1 LNNVRT
7 YSPVPP
13 GITQNNSN
21 AQFNNA
27 YANALAA
34 GDPRYTVKDYDRGG
48 ISRGGAQQ
56 NQAGIDAAANLAD
69 GIAQAYAQNQQ
80 NAQYNANTML
90 QGQQLQEQ
98 NAQALAGFN
107 SQQAYAD
114 QMHKL
119 QNQNALAGMLGGMF
133 GTSRPALP
141 DPAQQMAAMQAADN
155 SRGLLGALLR

>member
-1 LNNVRT
+1 MNNVQT
-7 YSPVPP
+7 YAPLPA
-13 GITQNNSN
+13 GITQQNRN
-21 AQFNNA
+21 AQFNNS

-34 GDPRYTVKDYDRGG
+34 GDPRYAIKNYDRGG

-56 NQAGIDAAANLAD
+56 NQAGIDAAASLAD
-69 GIAQAYAQNQQ
+69 GIAQAYSTDQQ
-80 NAQYNANTML
+80 NAQYNANSML

-114 QMHKL
+114 QMNRL
-119 QNQNALAGMLGGMF
+119 QNQSALAGMLGGMF
-133 GTSRPALP
+133 GASRPAAV

>member
-1 LNNVRT
+1 MNNVRT
-7 YSPVPP
+7 YSPVPA
-13 GITQNNSN
+13 GITQQNRN

-34 GDPRYTVKDYDRGG
+34 GDPSYTVKDYDRGG
-48 ISRGGAQQ
+48 ISRGGAQR

-69 GIAQAYAQNQQ
+69 GIARAYATDQQ
-80 NAQYNANTML
+80 NAQYNANSML

-114 QMHKL
+114 QMNRL

-133 GTSRPALP
+133 GTSRPTAP